1 MALKI
6 KTTSLEGK
14 TADLKSVAIQS
25 FGKSFLLVI
34 DVILGWIF
42 TNDKRQRIFNKAG
55 NTIVIK
61 LKENSDTAPDNISYK
76 KE

>member
-42 TNDKRQRIFNKAG
+42 TNDKRQRIFNRAG

-61 LKENSDTAPDNISYK
+61 AKNSDTALNNISYK